1 MSTSATPSPPNHYRV
16 LQVEP
21 GATDQELRQAFRGLS
36 KRYHPDTT
44 CLPAGEAEAAFRQ
57 LRQAYAVLS
66 DPAARRIYDA
76 ALLQPV
82 SPSPLRRPQP
92 VVVSRP
98 VPVRRALSGGE
109 WFALLLLAVALVLSL
124 VLGIGVAWA
133 RGAEMMAWPSWWSE
147 LEQAS
152 APPVP
157 IPSPADSVPDVP
169 REVSASL
176 PASARSSFPRQPLP
190 IDGDPSPRPH
200 SPLQP
205 PPPRPGVLVA

>member
-1 MSTSATPSPPNHYRV
+1 MSASATPPTPNHYQV
-16 LQVEP
+16 LQLKL

-44 CLPAGEAEAAFRQ
+44 TLPAAEAEVAFRQ

-76 ALLQPV
+76 ALRQPV
-82 SPSPLRRPQP
+82 GAAPVRLPQP

-133 RGAEMMAWPSWWSE
+133 RGAEMMAWPSWWAE

-157 IPSPADSVPDVP
+157 FPSKATPEPQ
-169 REVSASL
+169 ESAPL
-176 PASARSSFPRQPLP
+176 ASAPEV
-190 IDGDPSPRPH
+190 G
-200 SPLQP
+200 
-205 PPPRPGVLVA
+205 